1 MRDEELVSFLQW
13 ALPIPR
19 LRWRGFLNVRR
30 QVGKRLNRRLAEL
43 GLPTLDDYRER
54 LRADPTEWAVLDSF
68 FRVTISRLYRD
79 RRVFDILRF
88 RVLPELARAA
98 HSPGRTIRC
107 WCAGCACG
115 EEVYTVELI
124 WELDAR
130 RNAPEASLELIGAD
144 ADLEVLYRAER
155 GCYPSSSLE
164 SLPKDWRML
173 AFSRD
178 DGEYCIRREFRGAIA
193 FRL

>member
-13 ALPIPR
+13 ALPILR

-54 LRADPTEWAVLDSF
+54 LRADTTEWAVLDSF
-68 FRVTISRLYRD
+68 FRVTISRFYRD

-115 EEVYTVELI
+115 EEVYTVEPDLG
-124 WELDAR
+124 AR
-130 RNAPEASLELIGAD
+130 CTSERARSLVRIDRNRRRFRSSASRRAGMLSFEQSR
-144 ADLEVLYRAER
+144 EPAER
-155 GCYPSSSLE
+155 
-164 SLPKDWRML
+164 L
-173 AFSRD
+173 ANAGFLT
-178 DGEYCIRREFRGAIA
+178 RRW
-193 FRL
+193 